1 MPFRENTSLL
11 KVTGKAQANAE
22 YLGPTDTGSE
32 LSIAYDLNDEQVNPF
47 KVDPDNR
54 SAENSTSVEAS
65 PKPIGLRQ
73 RAESLLL
80 IERDPDS
87 QALAKRNLIE
97 ASPELTVEVCLNLY
111 QAENRLKQRDF
122 DIVVIDCELPPI
134 DAFDFIQQLKLRD
147 REPAVIC
154 VTETLD
160 AEMAIKIHNFGVQ
173 RVVIRKN
180 EWQTELISSVRHL
193 LRIKRLEQENR
204 IILTQLTEAN
214 KLLEEKNRRLDE
226 FCTTLAHDI
235 RGPLA
240 AVSMKLD
247 YILDV
252 HQEEL
257 KGRLRDLLGRSMVSI
272 HRLTDVVQAMYE
284 YAKLGAKATKMC
296 PIDLEQLVG
305 EVITDLPLDES
316 LEIDIHVGKLPNIC
330 GNPELLRRMFGNL
343 ITNGVKYND
352 AAIKKISIT
361 AKDGPDSSLSK
372 LAVIEI
378 ADNGRGIAA
387 SDQREIF
394 TLFKRGSSPNSQP
407 DNGLGIGLAVVKRI
421 VELHNGLIALESSA
435 ERGTVVRLTLP
446 VGEELI
452 SR

>member
-1 MPFRENTSLL
+1 MPFRENSSLL
-11 KVTGKAQANAE
+11 RGTGQAQPNLELVGSADVRAE
-22 YLGPTDTGSE
+22 PSIPFEVKTEQLITDIISADNQINIE
-32 LSIAYDLNDEQVNPF
+32 NNPQTISQR
-47 KVDPDNR
+47 NR
-54 SAENSTSVEAS
+54 S
-65 PKPIGLRQ
+65 
-73 RAESLLL
+73 ESLLL
-80 IERDPDS
+80 IEKDAEL
-87 QALAKRNLIE
+87 QASAKRNLRE
-97 ASPELTVEVCLNLY
+97 ASPELEVETYPNLY
-111 QAENRLKQRDF
+111 QAEQRLQQRDF
-122 DIVVIDCELPPI
+122 DIVVVDCELPPI
-134 DAFDFIQQLKLRD
+134 DTFDFIQRLKLRD

-180 EWQTELISSVRHL
+180 EWQLELISSVRHL

-235 RGPLA
+235 RGPLGA
-240 AVSMKLD
+240 ISMKLD

-252 HQEEL
+252 HQDEL
-257 KGRLRDLLGRSMVSI
+257 KGRLRDLLSRSMVSI

-305 EVITDLPLDES
+305 EVITDLPLDEA
-316 LEIDIHVGKLPNIC
+316 LEIDIHVGKLPSIW

-352 AAIKKISIT
+352 SQIRKISIT
-361 AKDGPDSSLSK
+361 AKDGPESSLNK
-372 LAVIEI
+372 LTVIEI
-378 ADNGRGIAA
+378 ADNGRGIPAGE
-387 SDQREIF
+387 QREIF

-446 VGEELI
+446 IGEEPT